1 MLILICR
8 IGNRLEYLPEA
19 CRIRFHTYVTNG
31 AFEDHI
37 GLAGVDCGSSG
48 SAGMLHLFYLMLHL
62 SYLLPFFE
70 ENWISSIGSHLKVNL
85 VGPLE
90 LDHQ

>member
-1 MLILICR
+1 MLILVCR
-8 IGNRLEYLPEA
+8 IGNQLEHLPGV
-19 CRIRFHTYVTNG
+19 CRIRIHTYVMN
-31 AFEDHI
+31 AASEDQI

-48 SAGMLHLFYLMLHL
+48 LAGMLHL

-70 ENWISSIGSHLKVNL
+70 ENWISSIGSHLKVDL
-85 VGPLE
+85 VRPLG

>member
-8 IGNRLEYLPEA
+8 IGNRLEYLPGT

-31 AFEDHI
+31 ASEDPI

-48 SAGMLHLFYLMLHL
+48 SAGMLHL

-70 ENWISSIGSHLKVNL
+70 ENWISSIGTYLKVNL
-85 VGPLE
+85 IRPLG
-90 LDHQ
+90 LDYQ

>member
-8 IGNRLEYLPEA
+8 IGNRLWYLPGV
-19 CRIRFHTYVTNG
+19 CRIRIHTYVMNG
-31 AFEDHI
+31 AFEDQI

-48 SAGMLHLFYLMLHL
+48 SAGMLHL

-70 ENWISSIGSHLKVNL
+70 ENWNSSIGSHLKVNL
-85 VGPLE
+85 VGPLG

>member
-1 MLILICR
+1 MLILVCR
-8 IGNRLEYLPEA
+8 IGNRLEYLPGA
-19 CRIRFHTYVTNG
+19 CRIRIHTYVTNG
-31 AFEDHI
+31 ASEDHI

-48 SAGMLHLFYLMLHL
+48 SAGMLHL

-85 VGPLE
+85 VGPLG